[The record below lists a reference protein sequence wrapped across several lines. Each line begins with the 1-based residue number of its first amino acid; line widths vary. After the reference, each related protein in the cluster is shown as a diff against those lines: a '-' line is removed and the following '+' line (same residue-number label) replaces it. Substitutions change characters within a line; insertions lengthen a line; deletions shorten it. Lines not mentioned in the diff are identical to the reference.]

1 MEILSTALLR
11 KLLLIYMTGSVWKLC
26 LYFAPNHQINRLL
39 KAFKSLQAM
48 KKEKKK
54 EREREREREEQEK
67 EDERVEKK
75 KTFLLIF
82 ILSTLEE

>member
-54 EREREREREEQEK
+54 KREREEQEK